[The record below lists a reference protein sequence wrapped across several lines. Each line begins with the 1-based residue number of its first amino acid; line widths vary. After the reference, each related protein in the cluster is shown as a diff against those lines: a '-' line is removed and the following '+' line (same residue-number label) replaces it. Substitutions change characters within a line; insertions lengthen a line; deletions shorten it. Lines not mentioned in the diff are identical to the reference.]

1 MTRAVGEERV
11 DNDDPLDSCLA
22 NVRKRD
28 DAERYFVT
36 PSNAPPSPTSCLLQ
50 TIFDHAP
57 GSVSL
62 DWLFRK
68 LRQRSFGLVMLFLG
82 LVATIPGVGVLGGL
96 GLAILAFQMLMAHD
110 APILPRF
117 VAQRPLPTDRVS
129 RLVNRAVPVIRTLER
144 FVRPRWQTPFTA
156 TKRLV
161 GLIMLLLAATMFI
174 PIPLSNVLPGAMA
187 MLVAFT
193 YLEQDGALLAL
204 ALAASVCSL
213 LISATEIWGSV
224 AGANFLFRL

>member
-1 MTRAVGEERV
+1 MTRAVGDETV
-11 DNDDPLDSCLA
+11 DNDKPLDRSLA

-28 DAERYFVT
+28 AGGRYFVT
-36 PSNAPPSPTSCLLQ
+36 PSDEPPSPTSCLLQ

-57 GSVSL
+57 ASVSL

-82 LVATIPGVGVLGGL
+82 LFATIPGVGVLGGL
-96 GLAILAFQMLMAHD
+96 GLAVLSFQMLMAYE

-129 RLVNRAVPVIRTLER
+129 RLVNRAVPVIRMLER
-144 FVRPRWQTPFTA
+144 FVRPRWQAPFTV

-161 GLIMLLLAATMFI
+161 GFVMLLLAATMFI

-187 MLVAFT
+187 MLVAFM
-193 YLEQDGALLAL
+193 YLEQDGAFLAL
-204 ALAASVCSL
+204 ALTASVCSL